1 MASNA
6 LKDEICCFVKD
17 NPGCHYGD
25 IKTALGLGYYPAEP
39 VHELIQEGRIEHRG
53 FPKAQAKNAN
63 LFITWQEAQDQGIL
77 K

>member
-1 MASNA
+1 M
-6 LKDEICCFVKD
+6 
-17 NPGCHYGD
+17 
-25 IKTALGLGYYPAEP
+25 GYYPAGP